1 MSTKY
6 GGVQMDADHELDL
19 AQVTEMTQMI
29 SALIEDQHYSD
40 LVKDIYEDI
49 GKVVEAHMKKYD
61 DKLQILKNPNAT
73 PEEKAEAKKRLHRI
87 LGESLV
93 VAFSSGSKDTLG
105 LAQAF
110 VAKAAEAIKKNEDFQ
125 MPFSGAT
132 INGAFISQIASD
144 INRGGIRHKYEG
156 FAGVLNPSYNMIQ
169 YFRVYN
175 DATGQYENMML
186 PQLASKMREYNR
198 THLTK

>member
-61 DKLQILKNPNAT
+61 KEIQLLQDKNIPNDQK
-73 PEEKAEAKKRLHRI
+73 EEAKKRLYRI

-93 VAFSSGSKDTLG
+93 VAFSSGNKDTLG

-110 VAKAAEAIKKNEDFQ
+110 VAKATEAIKNNEDFLL
-125 MPFSGAT
+125 PFSGAT

-156 FAGVLNPSYNMIQ
+156 FAGVLNPSYNMVQ
-169 YFRVYN
+169 YFRV
-175 DATGQYENMML
+175 
-186 PQLASKMREYNR
+186 
-198 THLTK
+198 